1 MERSFFVVAFG
12 VCLILAQDDQ
22 PQKLSQ
28 ALSQGAV
35 MQEPPKDIGE
45 TFFADVS
52 DILGKNGDII
62 PLNQEN
68 GFPLP
73 AISIAFD
80 MEKKLALFT
89 VAVQNGLAS
98 AVSFDICDCADI
110 QGSVPDAPETWR
122 RYTVSEVYADE
133 VWQLD
138 GSVRRES
145 RGGLAVPFGQEGMP
159 NPDTVVYF
167 PDEATDSRVALR
179 VYVGSDMYLYRFKL
193 SPLWKP
199 PWYLWGKNEHW
210 FLSGEHLYP
219 YYYNCPGWPM
229 YAPYCYDWPRLL

>member
-1 MERSFFVVAFG
+1 V
-12 VCLILAQDDQ
+12 
-22 PQKLSQ
+22 
-28 ALSQGAV
+28 
-35 MQEPPKDIGE
+35 
-45 TFFADVS
+45 
-52 DILGKNGDII
+52 
-62 PLNQEN
+62 
-68 GFPLP
+68 
-73 AISIAFD
+73 
-80 MEKKLALFT
+80 
-89 VAVQNGLAS
+89 
-98 AVSFDICDCADI
+98 DI
-110 QGSVPDAPETWR
+110 QGSVPDAPETWP

-145 RGGLAVPFGQEGMP
+145 RGGLELGVSNEPVQNAD
-159 NPDTVVYF
+159 NVVYLA
-167 PDEATDSRVALR
+167 DTYKSSASNLVALR

-199 PWYLWGKNEHW
+199 PWYLWGKNEYW